1 MFHSGYLIKNIF
13 FLFILISLQMGFVSC
28 TTDDECRKEKDV
40 NMQFAFYTET
50 VHPTTQVISKTAFNI
65 DSIWVK
71 ALDKD
76 SFIYKNKKNVKTIIL
91 PLKKFEN
98 QTDFIVQFNDVT
110 DTISIFHDN
119 NENYFLSLECGC
131 IVTHTIKEAVST
143 NHFIKSIEILNT
155 EINTTDATHLQIFH

>member
-13 FLFILISLQMGFVSC
+13 FLFILISMQMGFVSC

>member
-1 MFHSGYLIKNIF
+1 MFNSGYLIKNIF
-13 FLFILISLQMGFVSC
+13 FLFILISMQMGFVSC